1 MARSRQYQS
10 MDAIART
17 NQRLRQD
24 RDDLREQVGEQDR
37 FIQNLRLTIKMLQVD
52 ADAREAMFKDDIADL
67 ERQVMELEAKQSKDY
82 PTPEDYIGNQVKL
95 SDIPE
100 DDVPF

>member
-1 MARSRQYQS
+1 MELEA
-10 MDAIART
+10 
-17 NQRLRQD
+17 
-24 RDDLREQVGEQDR
+24 
-37 FIQNLRLTIKMLQVD
+37 
-52 ADAREAMFKDDIADL
+52 EAMFKDDIADL
-67 ERQVMELEAKQSKDY
+67 ERLAMELEAEQSKDY